1 MVTIVEL
8 RHAPA
13 KSMRSYG
20 DVPALYIDKRGL
32 FGDRE
37 YMWVEAGA
45 HINVNYKPGSEVGP
59 GRFISQRED
68 PVLTGVTATLLPKG
82 LSLCW
87 RDGDDLFVPRAPDV
101 SANRIPVSIWGWEG
115 EGVDQGCE
123 AALWGEEVLHR
134 PVRLVAISDEAPRY
148 VEDDPALGRVGFA
161 DGYPV
166 TVGSTVAFERINSY
180 LASIGRPPVPT
191 DRARATIILDGLGT
205 DDVGFFPEDYVGTIT
220 VACEEGPL
228 VLERRK
234 ACGRCP
240 IPDTDQLT
248 GERKT
253 HVRAALGKLG
263 RTGTHLDTARY
274 GNEAEI
280 FLTQNFILRLPPDMP
295 DGALLKIERGSEVD
309 VTLTS
314 HTNWAPVPKA

>member
-1 MVTIVEL
+1 MVTIAEL
-8 RHAPA
+8 RVAPG

-20 DVPALYIDKRGL
+20 DVPALRIDKRGL

-37 YMWVEAGA
+37 YMWVEAGT
-45 HINVNYKPGSEVGP
+45 HVNVNYKPGTEVGP

-68 PVLTGVTATLLPKG
+68 PVLTGVTPTLVPGG
-82 LSLCW
+82 LVLCG
-87 RDGDDLFVPRAPDV
+87 RDGDDLFVPRAPDI
-101 SANRIPVSIWGWEG
+101 SANRIPVSVWGWQG
-115 EGVDQGCE
+115 EAVDQGNE
-123 AALWGEEVLHR
+123 AAQWGEAVMRR

-148 VEDDPALGRVGFA
+148 VEDDPALGRVGFS

-166 TVGSTVAFERINSY
+166 TVGSTVAFARINSY
-180 LASIGRPPVPT
+180 LTSVGRPPVPT
-191 DRARATIILDGLGT
+191 DRARATILLDGLET
-205 DDVGFFPEDYVGTIT
+205 DDDHFFPEDYVGAIT
-220 VACEEGPL
+220 VACEGGPL

-263 RTGTHLDTARY
+263 RTGTHVDTARY
-274 GNEAEI
+274 GNEAEV
-280 FLTQNFILRLPPDMP
+280 FLTQNFVLRLPPDMP
-295 DGALLKIERGSEVD
+295 DDAILKIELGARVD
-309 VTLTS
+309 VTLTRG
-314 HTNWAPVPKA
+314 TNWAPSTRA